1 MDLAK
6 LVDYGVVAV
15 AAGLV
20 MDWLGYS
27 GDFLVTL
34 GLLMVFLG
42 VVARVTGR
50 T

>member
-20 MDWLGYS
+20 MDWMGYS

-34 GLLMVFLG
+34 GLLMVFVG
-42 VVARVTGR
+42 VVVKFTARR
-50 T
+50 